1 MANIKSAIKRIDV
14 TKRNTLQNK
23 QYISKIKTFTK
34 NYLLALEIFK
44 NNPNQLTY
52 NLIRRNLDLVFI
64 HIDKAVKTKVIH
76 LNNAARKKSN
86 LNIKFNKLIK
96 IILN

>member
-52 NLIRRNLDLVFI
+52 NLIRKNLDLVFI
-64 HIDKAVKTKVIH
+64 QIDKAVKIKVLH

-86 LNIKFNKLIK
+86 LNIKLNKLIK
-96 IILN
+96 MIL